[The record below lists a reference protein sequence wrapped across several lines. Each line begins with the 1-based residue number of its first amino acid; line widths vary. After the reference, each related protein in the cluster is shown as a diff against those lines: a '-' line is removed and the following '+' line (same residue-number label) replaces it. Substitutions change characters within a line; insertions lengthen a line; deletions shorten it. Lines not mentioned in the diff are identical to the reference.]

1 MSENENLKQGKLMTI
16 NSQNTMVDLLQKY
29 CEGGL
34 NCLCLLKTISK
45 ESLIQKLLL
54 RQAGV
59 NLNITLTKED
69 YNDFVKAMHDI
80 CIWGLYIDRFQTLE
94 ESNNKIKQLNPDYVF
109 IEVEQNNT
117 KQNHFKAIA
126 EKQQICIILVL
137 CNDELIQI

>member
-1 MSENENLKQGKLMTI
+1 MNKNENLKQGQLMPI

-29 CEGGL
+29 CERGL
-34 NCLCLLKTISK
+34 NCLCLLKTTSK
-45 ESLIQKLLL
+45 ESLIQKLFLQ
-54 RQAGV
+54 QAGV
-59 NLNITLTKED
+59 NMDTPLTKED
-69 YNDFVKAMHDI
+69 YKNLVKAMHDI
-80 CIWGLYIDRFQTLE
+80 CIWGLYIDKFQTLE

-126 EKQQICIILVL
+126 EKQQIDIILVL